1 MFLIR
6 YVALLAHIPALL
18 LLCDTAGRQSV
29 APHQAIGVQRSD
41 RSDQRLLVHHYSLQI
56 PPIYFSLPM
65 GMPSPDGK
73 VVIFNSNMNGS
84 GPYDLFV
91 AEMPLR

>member
-18 LLCDTAGRQSV
+18 LLSDTAGRQSV

-41 RSDQRLLVHHYSLQI
+41 GSDQRLLVHHYSLQI
-56 PPIYFSLPM
+56 PLLYFSLPM
-65 GMPSPDGK
+65 GCRAPT
-73 VVIFNSNMNGS
+73 
-84 GPYDLFV
+84 
-91 AEMPLR
+91 ARW